1 MNDAAKKFE
10 YFCILSG
17 GGIRGVA
24 YIGVFRALERLG
36 VDIKGIAGASVGSIF
51 ATLYALGY
59 TIEEMEK
66 IFHNVKYE
74 NFKDIN
80 LSLSKN
86 FSIWKGDNI
95 FNWITEIVEKKFYG
109 ENYEKDANLPVK
121 FKDIEKDLVIITTD
135 ISTGSYKEFSKYA
148 TPDESIATAVRAS
161 ISLPGIFKPTWVD
174 ENCIIDG
181 DVIRGL
187 PFWSYSQ
194 NMSPE
199 DSRILEFRL
208 EGQSKN
214 SIENNIEYITAIV
227 NTASNI
233 STEFIMNKY
242 SRNDRYDYIKINT
255 ENTVPVDFSI
265 KKEKILEL
273 SQLGFDATIKY
284 FKQPLRE
291 KKTKL
296 ICLYQE
302 MLKEF
307 QSLREFIKK
316 QKSAEFKLSLNKTLL
331 LIIKNKDLLEEK
343 FYNECVGL
351 FEEILENTTISNFFK
366 KTVLKNRDKFIND
379 LEKMVFSVTNKQ
391 LELKEQMAV
400 IGCLIDV

>member
-1 MNDAAKKFE
+1 MSDEAKKFE

-17 GGIRGVA
+17 GGIRGVS

-36 VDIKGIAGASVGSIF
+36 VNIKGIAGASVGSIF

-59 TIEEMEK
+59 TIDEMEE
-66 IFHNVKYE
+66 IFLNIKYE
-74 NFKDIN
+74 NFRDIN

-95 FNWITEIVEKKFYG
+95 LNWITEIVEKKFYG

-121 FKDIEKDLVIITTD
+121 FKDIEKDLIIITTD
-135 ISTGSYKEFSKYA
+135 ISKGSYKEFSKYA
-148 TPDESIATAVRAS
+148 TPDESVASAIRAS

-174 ENCIIDG
+174 DNCIIDG
-181 DVIRGL
+181 DIIRGL
-187 PFWSYSQ
+187 PFWSYSD
-194 NMSPE
+194 NMNPL
-199 DSRILEFRL
+199 DTRVLEFRL
-208 EGQSKN
+208 EGQSNN
-214 SIENNIEYITAIV
+214 SIENNIEYVTAIV

-233 STEFIMNKY
+233 STEFIMSKY
-242 SRNDRYDYIKINT
+242 AKNDRYDYIKINT

-265 KKEKILEL
+265 KKEKVLEL
-273 SQLGFDATIKY
+273 SKLGFDTTIQY
-284 FKQPLRE
+284 FKRPLRE

-307 QSLREFIKK
+307 QNLREFIRK
-316 QKSAEFKLSLNKTLL
+316 QKSEEFKLSLNKTLL
-331 LIIKNKDLLEEK
+331 LVIKNKDLLEES
-343 FYNECVGL
+343 FYNDCVGL
-351 FEEILENTTISNFFK
+351 LEEILSNTTISNFFK
-366 KTVLKNRDKFIND
+366 KTVLNNRDKLIND
-379 LEKMVFSVTNKQ
+379 LEKTVFSVTNKQ
-391 LELKEQMAV
+391 LELKEQMTV

>member
-1 MNDAAKKFE
+1 MSDEAKKFE

-17 GGIRGVA
+17 GGIRGVS
-24 YIGVFRALERLG
+24 YIGVFRALKRLG
-36 VDIKGIAGASVGSIF
+36 VNIRGIAGASVGSIF

-59 TIEEMEK
+59 TIEEMEE

-95 FNWITEIVEKKFYG
+95 FNWITEIIEKKFYG

-135 ISTGSYKEFSKYA
+135 ISTGSYKEFSKYE
-148 TPDESIATAVRAS
+148 TPDESIAMAVRAS

-187 PFWSYSQ
+187 PFWSYSK
-194 NMSPE
+194 NMAPE
-199 DSRILEFRL
+199 DSRVLEFRL

-255 ENTVPVDFSI
+255 KDTVPVDFSI

-273 SQLGFDATIKY
+273 SQLGFDATIQY
-284 FKQPLRE
+284 FKQPLRD

-296 ICLYQE
+296 IILYQE

-316 QKSAEFKLSLNKTLL
+316 QKSEEFKLSLNKTLL
-331 LIIKNKDLLEEK
+331 LIIKNKDLLEEG
-343 FYNECVGL
+343 FYNDCVSL

-379 LEKMVFSVTNKQ
+379 LEKIVYSVTNKQ
-391 LELKEQMAV
+391 LELKEQMSV